1 MIILIENNHK
11 IFVIKIINVFTYI
24 ITKYYF
30 ENNKNDLGGFLG
42 IVTTIFE
49 QIWFY
54 IIVYK
59 YM

>member
-49 QIWFY
+49 QI
-54 IIVYK
+54 
-59 YM
+59 